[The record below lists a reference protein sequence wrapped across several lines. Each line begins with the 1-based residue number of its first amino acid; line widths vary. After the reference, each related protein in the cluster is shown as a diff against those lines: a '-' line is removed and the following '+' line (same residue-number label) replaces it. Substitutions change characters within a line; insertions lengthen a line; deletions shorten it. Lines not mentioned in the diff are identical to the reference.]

1 MKKKIKVAIT
11 GGIGSGKSSVSK
23 LIEQFG
29 FPVLRSDDLAKDLM
43 QNDDSIKKKIIKAFG
58 KNSYCENRLNK
69 EYLAQ
74 NVFCKKRQLEKI
86 NSIVHPAVI
95 QKVRAIS
102 SELFLNHPLVF
113 VESALVFEA
122 KIQKEF
128 DYIIL
133 VYAEEET
140 RIKRLVLKST
150 FSKTDILKRIKF
162 QIPDEKKIDKVHF
175 VIDNNSS
182 FEELEHRT
190 KFILD
195 LLKSLLT

>member
-58 KNSYCENRLNK
+58 KNSYSENRLNK

-150 FSKTDILKRIKF
+150 ISKADILKRIKF

>member
-58 KNSYCENRLNK
+58 KNSYSENRLNK

-150 FSKTDILKRIKF
+150 ISKADILKRIKF

-190 KFILD
+190 KFILE
-195 LLKSLLT
+195 LLKSLII